1 MPAEIVVETASMTAP
16 ENLKLKKLIEIVVGL
31 VIAAL
36 VVEIEIEEGIA
47 PVVETRTAAVVVGI
61 AAAVSETVGLLFGI
75 AVVVGTA
82 AVVSEIA
89 ALPAGIAVV
98 VELVVASASR
108 TALKNLK
115 LMKLTEMAAVVVET
129 VVSGLS
135 AVVVV
140 GAVVAVVEV

>member
-1 MPAEIVVETASMTAP
+1 VPAEIVAETASMTAP

-47 PVVETRTAAVVVGI
+47 AVVETGTAAVVVGI
-61 AAAVSETVGLLFGI
+61 AAAVSETVVLLFGI

-82 AVVSEIA
+82 AVVFEIA
-89 ALPAGIAVV
+89 VLPAGIAVV
-98 VELVVASASR
+98 VELVVATASR
-108 TALKNLK
+108 TALRNLK
-115 LMKLTEMAAVVVET
+115 LMKLTEIAVVVVET
-129 VVSGLS
+129 VVSGLL

-140 GAVVAVVEV
+140 GAVVAVV

>member
-61 AAAVSETVGLLFGI
+61 AAAVSETAVLLFGI

>member
-61 AAAVSETVGLLFGI
+61 AAAVSETVVLLFGI

-98 VELVVASASR
+98 VELVVATASR

>member
-82 AVVSEIA
+82 AVVFEIA
-89 ALPAGIAVV
+89 VLTAGIAVV

>member
-1 MPAEIVVETASMTAP
+1 VPAEIVVETASMTAP

-47 PVVETRTAAVVVGI
+47 AVVETRTAAVVVGI

>member
-47 PVVETRTAAVVVGI
+47 PVVETGTAAVVVGI

>member
-98 VELVVASASR
+98 VELVVASASM